1 MNLIARFQ
9 QETLRLASWLAI
21 AGSLLFGF
29 GLYVQNL
36 AAFPSNVGV
45 SEWWGSELA
54 IRYCSG
60 FVRRGLLGQV
70 SWLTTGW
77 LGHQAS

>member
-9 QETLRLASWLAI
+9 QQTLRLASWLAI

-36 AAFPSNVGV
+36 AKF
-45 SEWWGSELA
+45 W
-54 IRYCSG
+54 
-60 FVRRGLLGQV
+60 
-70 SWLTTGW
+70 T
-77 LGHQAS
+77 